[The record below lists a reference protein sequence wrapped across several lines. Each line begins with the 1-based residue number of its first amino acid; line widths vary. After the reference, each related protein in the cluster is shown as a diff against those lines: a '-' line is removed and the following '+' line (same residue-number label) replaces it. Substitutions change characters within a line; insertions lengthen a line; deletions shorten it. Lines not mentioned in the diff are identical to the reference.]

1 MKEFE
6 KNIINE
12 LLNTEELNGVFL
24 SGALNN
30 ETTEFSGTGYFLTVK
45 NSNFP
50 KQRIVLDK
58 PTINGML
65 GGVEVGYL
73 VFVEDS
79 ELTLECYSYEKE
91 VLPKHRDMEFV
102 RNAT

>member
-6 KNIINE
+6 KNIVNE
-12 LLNTEELNGVFL
+12 LLNTPELKSVVH
-24 SGALNN
+24 SGILDN
-30 ETTEFSGTGYFLTVK
+30 ETTEFSGVGYFLTIK
-45 NSNFP
+45 DSELP
-50 KQRIVLDK
+50 KERIVLDK
-58 PTINGML
+58 PAINGML

-73 VFVEDS
+73 AFVENS

-91 VLPKHRDMEFV
+91 VLPKHREMEFV